1 MSALPPHVPRS
12 IYAKG
17 DTRERTQL
25 GFVQS
30 DIQNLHAHM
39 AACHTRRSWIGT
51 LACWTEVTRAF
62 LLQRMVSS
70 VTCAVVL
77 GLTLGG
83 ICRLLFAAS

>member
-12 IYAKG
+12 IYASE
-17 DTRERTQL
+17 DTRERAQL

-30 DIQNLHAHM
+30 DIQSLHAHM
-39 AACHTRRSWIGT
+39 TACLTRRSWIGA

-62 LLQRMVSS
+62 LLQRMMFS

-83 ICRLLFAAS
+83 LCRLLFQAL